1 MKELKTAGVRL
12 PDSPLVPYPSRSL
25 VPERDVRYAPVLE
38 ASRLGIDFGG
48 LTAVDDFTLTIGR
61 TEIAG
66 LIGPNGAG
74 KTTVFNLLTSVY
86 QPTRGSILIN
96 GMPTAGKSTHQVSRM
111 GIARTFQNI
120 RLFRNLTVLD
130 NVLIGL
136 NNEMKYSAAS
146 AILRLPE
153 YWKRERISKE
163 RALELLS
170 IFNMENVADHLA
182 GSLPYGAQRRL
193 EIVRALATNPCLLLL
208 DEPAAGMNPSETA
221 ELTETIRRIRDEFNI
236 AVLLIEHDMSL
247 VMGICEGI
255 AVLNFGRIIAKGTP
269 DEIRNNPQVIEAYL
283 GKKEG

>member
-1 MKELKTAGVRL
+1 MAT
-12 PDSPLVPYPSRSL
+12 
-25 VPERDVRYAPVLE
+25 LE
-38 ASRLGIDFGG
+38 VTGLGISFGG
-48 LTAVDDFTLTIGR
+48 LRAVDDLTMSIEKGGLV
-61 TEIAG
+61 G

-74 KTTVFNLLTSVY
+74 KTTVFNMLTGVY
-86 QPTRGSILIN
+86 RPTDGGIRLNGENLI
-96 GMPTAGKSTHQVSRM
+96 GKKPYEINRM
-111 GIARTFQNI
+111 GVARTFQNI
-120 RLFRNLTVLD
+120 RLFKELSVID
-130 NVLIGL
+130 NVKVGL
-136 NNEMKYSAAS
+136 HESMKYNLAS
-146 AILRLPE
+146 SLLRLPN
-153 YWKRERISKE
+153 YWKEEKKCTE
-163 RALELLS
+163 RALELLD
-170 IFNMENVADHLA
+170 IFHMADLANAQA

-193 EIVRALATNPCLLLL
+193 EIMRALATSPKLLLL